1 MPINKA
7 EIRTLIP
14 HSDLMCLVDE
24 VVQWDDRSIACVSN
38 THRDPA
44 NPLRRQGR
52 LSAVH
57 AFEYGAQAAAVHG
70 GLRARAAGTIAP
82 PGYLAALRDG
92 RLHVTRLD
100 YIHLPLRILATRLY
114 GEGANTVY
122 EFILSAAAV
131 LVAEGRVTIVRT
143 RVKCARVSARCSSTA
158 NVAPQSQRPYR
169 TSHRD
174 AAIDTQHLARN
185 VSGFWRCEEF
195 HRGGNFLRRPGPAE
209 WDFAVNRILNLIG

>member
-1 MPINKA
+1 MPIYKA

-14 HSDLMCLVDE
+14 HSGLMCLLDE
-24 VVQWDDRSIACVSN
+24 VLQWDDRSIACASN

-44 NPLRRQGR
+44 NPLRRQGH

-70 GLRARAAGTIAP
+70 GLRARATGTVAP

-100 YIHLPLRILATRLY
+100 YIHLPLSVCATRLY

-122 EFILSAAAV
+122 EFVVSAATV
-131 LVAEGRVTIVRT
+131 LVAAGRVTIV
-143 RVKCARVSARCSSTA
+143 
-158 NVAPQSQRPYR
+158 QR
-169 TSHRD
+169 
-174 AAIDTQHLARN
+174 A
-185 VSGFWRCEEF
+185 
-195 HRGGNFLRRPGPAE
+195 
-209 WDFAVNRILNLIG
+209 